1 MNKHVYTVLV
11 ILSLIV
17 LMTAACMPPTAPAA
31 PATAVPVSAP
41 TSAPTVAAVAKPAAA
56 APAARPA
63 VPALVDESRPLAKV
77 APAERNERFGAPA
90 PTWIKS
96 GVIYQATVVTDKG
109 NIVIE
114 LYPDAPQGVNNFV
127 TLAKN
132 GYYDGLTFHRV
143 EPGFVVQGGDPS
155 GDGTGGPGY
164 TIPAEIKHLHPRGA
178 LAWARTG
185 DQVNPERRSSGSQF
199 YITLQETPFL
209 DNQYSVFGQ
218 VISGMEIVDKIA
230 IGDKIQRIDVKEAAA
245 SQLPTPMPTP
255 LPKAPKSESGRPL
268 AKLPLEQ
275 REGFYNAAPEVPAK
289 PPAAY
294 QATIKTPKGD
304 VVIALNPKDAPKAV
318 YNFVTLANLGFYD
331 GMPVAFTQP
340 DLYLVTGSPA
350 NRPDSD
356 VGYGLEPEVGPQ
368 GSPVITGTVA
378 LYPTFDQVT
387 GDVLASG
394 SQFFIS
400 FAAVEENE
408 TPLSILGKVTS
419 GLEIAAKL
427 TMSDTL
433 TSITV
438 VEK

>member
-1 MNKHVYTVLV
+1 LNKPVYTFLV
-11 ILSLIV
+11 ALSLIV
-17 LMTAACMPPTAPAA
+17 LMTAACMPPTPPPAPA
-31 PATAVPVSAP
+31 PTAAPVSAP
-41 TSAPTVAAVAKPAAA
+41 TVAVAKPAVGAPTA
-56 APAARPA
+56 APANRPA
-63 VPALVDESRPLAKV
+63 VPALVDESRPLSKV
-77 APAERNERFGAPA
+77 APTERNERFGSPAPA
-90 PTWIKS
+90 WTKP
-96 GVIYQATVVTDKG
+96 GVIYQATIVTDKG
-109 NIVIE
+109 NVVVE

-199 YITLQETPFL
+199 YITLKDTPFL

-255 LPKAPKSESGRPL
+255 LPKAPKSEPGRPL
-268 AKLPLEQ
+268 AKQPVEA
-275 REGFYNAAPEVPAK
+275 REGAFNAAPEVPAK
-289 PPAAY
+289 QPAAY
-294 QATIKTPKGD
+294 QATIKTPLGD
-304 VVIALNPKDAPKAV
+304 VVIALDPASAPKAV

-350 NRPDSD
+350 SRPDSD

-387 GDVLASG
+387 GEVLASG

>member
-1 MNKHVYTVLV
+1 MNKPVYITLV

-17 LMTAACMPPTAPAA
+17 LMTAACMPPTAPV
-31 PATAVPVSAP
+31 PPTAL
-41 TSAPTVAAVAKPAAA
+41 PTVAPTRAATVVAVAKPATA
-56 APAARPA
+56 APVARAA

-77 APAERNERFGAPA
+77 APIERNERFGGPA
-90 PTWIKS
+90 PTWIRP
-96 GVIYQATVVTDKG
+96 GVIYQATIVTDKG
-109 NIVIE
+109 NIVAE

-143 EPGFVVQGGDPS
+143 EPGFVIQGGDPK

-185 DQVNPERRSSGSQF
+185 DQINPERKSSGSQF
-199 YITLQETPFL
+199 YITLKETPFL
-209 DNQYSVFGQ
+209 DGQYSVFGQ
-218 VISGMEIVDKIA
+218 VISGMETVDKIA
-230 IGDKIQRIDVKEAAA
+230 IGDKIQRIDIKEAVV
-245 SQLPTPMPTP
+245 SQLPTPAPTP
-255 LPKAPKSESGRPL
+255 LPKAPKAEPGRPL

-275 REGFYNAAPEVPAK
+275 REGIYNTAPETPAK
-289 PPAAY
+289 QPAAY

-304 VVIALNPKDAPKAV
+304 VVMALDPKGAPKAV

-331 GMPVAFTQP
+331 GMPVAFIQP
-340 DLYLVTGSPA
+340 DLYMVAGSPA
-350 NRPDSD
+350 SRPDSD
-356 VGYGLEPEVGPQ
+356 VGYGLDPEGGPQ
-368 GSPVITGTVA
+368 GSSVVTGTVA

-387 GDVLASG
+387 GDVRASG

-400 FAAVEENE
+400 LAAVEENE

-419 GLEIAAKL
+419 GLEIVARL

-433 TSITV
+433 TSITI